1 MDRVAMHVEYYSN
14 RGLAGMVVKIADRDV
29 SGATLLIIPLSFVN
43 LRCNRL
49 TKLDRV

>member
-1 MDRVAMHVEYYSN
+1 MHVEYYSN
-14 RGLAGMVVKIADRDV
+14 RGLTGMEMKIADREV
-29 SGATLLIIPLSFVN
+29 SGATLLITLLSFVN